1 MAVSGSFLSRSSEL
15 AAAGLVRLDRPPT
28 CAPWHAGR
36 SGTSTPR
43 LPRSGSAGFL
53 VLCCARFVRLRC
65 PVLPGGHDGLCS
77 AWGTRPEGADDVR
90 GTYSR
95 CSCRGGRGGGGGV
108 PTACRDGAP
117 ALAG

>member
-43 LPRSGSAGFL
+43 LP
-53 VLCCARFVRLRC
+53 
-65 PVLPGGHDGLCS
+65 
-77 AWGTRPEGADDVR
+77 
-90 GTYSR
+90 
-95 CSCRGGRGGGGGV
+95 
-108 PTACRDGAP
+108 
-117 ALAG
+117 